1 MHDYFNNYVP
11 CPENIV
17 IKKSYL
23 NSWQQT
29 EYKESRVSKLCT
41 TFFDKKNYVI
51 NYRYLK
57 LVLSLGVQLVKV
69 TKVLQYT
76 QSDFMK
82 KYIMLNTEKRQQS
95 KNDFEKDFYKLMNNS
110 VYGKTMENVRNRI
123 NFRLISTEDQAM
135 RVKNLKRYTI
145 FNEDLVGVHI
155 QKMEV
160 KLNKPIYLGQNFL
173 DDSKHLMYNFHYNF
187 MLKNVER
194 ENIDLLMTDTDSL
207 CYHIKRQDIFEIMNN
222 NRSIFDLS
230 NYEKGSFLYDN
241 TNNKVMGKFKN
252 ESVKPIT
259 EFVGLRAKLYSFT
272 AENDKKKHNKC
283 KGVKSCVVKTDLT
296 IDDYRNTLYNRVS
309 KSIKQNNIRS
319 YGHEL
324 FTERI
329 EKIALSYNYDKVF
342 ISDDNVNTF
351 NHGHFRSR

>member
-1 MHDYFNNYVP
+1 
-11 CPENIV
+11 
-17 IKKSYL
+17 
-23 NSWQQT
+23 
-29 EYKESRVSKLCT
+29 
-41 TFFDKKNYVI
+41 
-51 NYRYLK
+51 
-57 LVLSLGVQLVKV
+57 
-69 TKVLQYT
+69 
-76 QSDFMK
+76 
-82 KYIMLNTEKRQQS
+82 
-95 KNDFEKDFYKLMNNS
+95 
-110 VYGKTMENVRNRI
+110 
-123 NFRLISTEDQAM
+123 
-135 RVKNLKRYTI
+135 
-145 FNEDLVGVHI
+145 
-155 QKMEV
+155 
-160 KLNKPIYLGQNFL
+160 
-173 DDSKHLMYNFHYNF
+173 

-296 IDDYRNTLYNRVS
+296 IDDYRNTLCNRVS